1 MDVGADKP
9 LDRLSAAELR
19 HEHVLNPAMGLR
31 AIRWCLSEPTMFRQ
45 QLRAIYRA
53 SAFGKVK
60 LLIPMVAHLNEVRAT
75 LEMTRR
81 VKQQLL
87 DAGIGHT
94 DVDIGVMVEIP
105 QLWSSC
111 RCCSKHVDFISIGT
125 NDLIQYA
132 RDRPRR

>member
-9 LDRLSAAELR
+9 LDRLSAAEFG

-31 AIRWCLSEPTMFRQ
+31 AILWCLSEPTMFRQ

-87 DAGIGHT
+87 DAGIGLY
-94 DVDIGVMVEIP
+94 P
-105 QLWSSC
+105 S
-111 RCCSKHVDFISIGT
+111 IS
-125 NDLIQYA
+125 A
-132 RDRPRR
+132 